1 MNVKQEAMND
11 KIVNISFNVWANS
24 EEEGATLRKSICEF
38 IDWFGQRGIKVSAS
52 KLNEAISKWQSNML
66 VKNSII
72 KHFNQ

>member
-1 MNVKQEAMND
+1 MND
-11 KIVNISFNVWANS
+11 TIVNISFNVWANS
-24 EEEGATLRKSICEF
+24 EEEGALLRKSICEF

>member
-1 MNVKQEAMND
+1 MND

-24 EEEGATLRKSICEF
+24 EEEGVLLRKSICEF

>member
-1 MNVKQEAMND
+1 MNE

-24 EEEGATLRKSICEF
+24 DEEGARLRKSICDF

-52 KLNEAISKWQSNML
+52 KLDEAIGNWQNNAL

-72 KHFNQ
+72 KHFK